1 MALQAIHV
9 QCTHCQHQFKET
21 PERSFLGFQ
30 KLDCPHCHEKV
41 IYPLTSGFRT
51 TYLIIVAVIALSI
64 IGSLSQGQIG
74 FPGLI
79 GLAIIYALIRDWQ
92 IRKSINAI

>member
-9 QCTHCQHQFKET
+9 QCTLCQHQFKES
-21 PERSFLGFQ
+21 PQRSFLGFQ
-30 KLDCPHCHEKV
+30 KMDCPHCHEKV

-64 IGSLSQGQIG
+64 IANLSQGQIG

-92 IRKSINAI
+92 IRKVLN